1 MHNIVIVAFAPAKV
15 NTGDKMK
22 EIKIYKPT
30 KMKNRD
36 LWQVRIAANGKICA
50 VYGETKAAAQI
61 KALEKQEELRKHII
75 CDGTTVEE
83 FAAIW
88 IEQRCANLS
97 PTSLQEW
104 KRLLNKHI
112 VPVLGRIRL
121 TDLRCAD
128 CQSLIT
134 EYNKTHSAKSCKA
147 LRGVLHTMLEY
158 AKMNELISSNPCEHI
173 LITKTPAYQYYI
185 YSVDEMRRLLDIVKG
200 NKDHE
205 LPVVLASKCGLRAG
219 EIFGLRWEDIDLEN
233 RTLQVHQ
240 VSIYANGKKMLKNV
254 PKTATSTKPITIPLS
269 VVEVLKRYKSEAKYP
284 LVVCNAD
291 GTPIVSSN
299 YHQRFDTLLRL
310 NGLPKTRFHDLRHF
324 VATSLMDAGI
334 PDKMIA
340 EYLRH
345 ADTNITKHYQHIR
358 ESTKAVASDTMDS
371 ILA

>member
-1 MHNIVIVAFAPAKV
+1 MNIK
-15 NTGDKMK
+15 T
-22 EIKIYKPT
+22 YKPI
-30 KMKNRD
+30 KMKNRN
-36 LWQVRIAANGKICA
+36 LWQVRVVADGKVYA
-50 VYGETKAAAQI
+50 VYGDSKASATM

-104 KRLLNKHI
+104 NRLLKKHI
-112 VPVLGRIRL
+112 VPVIGQYRL
-121 TDLRCAD
+121 TDLRCSH
-128 CQSLIT
+128 CQNLIT
-134 EYNKTHSAKSCKA
+134 EYNKNHSAKSCKA
-147 LRGVLHTMLEY
+147 LRGVLHNMLEY
-158 AKMNELISSNPCEHI
+158 AKMNELIASNPCEHI

-185 YSVDEMRRLLDIVKG
+185 YTQEETQKLLEIVKG

-219 EIFGLRWEDIDLEN
+219 EIFGLRWEDIDLEK

-240 VSIYANGKKMLKNV
+240 VSIYANGKKTLKNV
-254 PKTATSTKPITIPLS
+254 PKTATSAKPITIPMS
-269 VVEVLKRYKSEAKYP
+269 VVNLLKEYKNEAKFP
-284 LVVCNAD
+284 LVVCDDD

-324 VATSLMDAGI
+324 VATSLMDAGL